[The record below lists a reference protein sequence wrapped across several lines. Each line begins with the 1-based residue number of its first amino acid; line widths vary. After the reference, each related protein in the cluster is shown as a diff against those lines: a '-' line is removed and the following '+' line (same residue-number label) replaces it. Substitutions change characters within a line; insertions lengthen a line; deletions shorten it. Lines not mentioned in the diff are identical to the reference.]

1 MYFSGILVTK
11 NKPPVTYTI
20 PPIYQNIKCGLA
32 SKPFTY
38 FPKNAKCKIGILV
51 LTPRIKNKLPLNL
64 LNLGPW
70 KSGYKVH
77 TNTIKEKVDII
88 VKYVAPIPIKWKI
101 LLNKIFTNKYHN
113 NKSRN
118 MEDNMNL
125 E

>member
-38 FPKNAKCKIGILV
+38 FPKNAKCKIGMLV

-88 VKYVAPIPIKWKI
+88 VKYVAPIPIKIKI
-101 LLNKIFTNKYHN
+101 IKYYYKN
-113 NKSRN
+113 IY
-118 MEDNMNL
+118 
-125 E
+125 